1 MSLTGNDSLSRDL
14 DWLHNSKEV
23 KMVRLRPKFLET
35 VFTIALL
42 IGLTHSTS
50 AQEKIRLSY
59 SALSP
64 STAFLWIPREKAFF
78 KKHGLDAEIILIE
91 SGTLTSQ
98 ALASGEIGIA
108 DNAGA
113 PAIISNASGSG
124 ETIIMGL
131 VNSLEYNMVST
142 KQVKD
147 LADLK
152 GKRIGVSRIGSSSHA
167 AAEIALDHFKLDAK
181 RDHITFVQSG
191 TMTTRVAGLR
201 VGAIDA
207 TVVDPAFVPFML
219 KEGYKDLG
227 YLGKFGIPYQ
237 HESLDSS
244 KAYLA
249 KHRDTALKAVRGIIE
264 GIAFIAQERN
274 SSEVKRVLGKYL
286 KFDDPSKIDD
296 AYKSLRG
303 YALNIRKPYPT
314 NEGVNSLI
322 NFLAKFNPKVA
333 KLTAQDVVDASLVG
347 ELDKNGFIDAVYKEA
362 QGR

>member
-1 MSLTGNDSLSRDL
+1 MATLLARKLAGT
-14 DWLHNSKEV
+14 
-23 KMVRLRPKFLET
+23 FL
-35 VFTIALL
+35 TIAVLL
-42 IGLTHSTS
+42 GLIPPVV
-50 AQEKIRLSY
+50 AQEKISLSY

-64 STAFLWIPREKAFF
+64 STAFLWIPREKGFF

-124 ETIIMGL
+124 EMIIMGL

-147 LADLK
+147 LTDLK

-167 AAEIALDHFKLDAK
+167 AVEIALDHFKLDAK
-181 RDHITFVQSG
+181 RDAITFVQSG

-201 VGAIDA
+201 AGSIDA

-249 KHRDTALKAVRGIIE
+249 KHRDTALKAVKGIIE

-274 SSEVKRVLGKYL
+274 ASDVKRVLGKYL
-286 KFDDPSKIDD
+286 KFDDPAKTED
-296 AYKSLRG
+296 AYKSLKG

-333 KLTAQDVVDASLVG
+333 KVTVQDVVDASLVG
-347 ELDKNGFIDAVYKEA
+347 ELDRTGFIDAVYKEMA
-362 QGR
+362 QGK

>member
-1 MSLTGNDSLSRDL
+1 MSTLSSLTGLI
-14 DWLHNSKEV
+14 V
-23 KMVRLRPKFLET
+23 IAVA
-35 VFTIALL
+35 VFAGSIRFAE
-42 IGLTHSTS
+42 

-64 STAFLWIPREKAFF
+64 STAFLWIPREKGFF
-78 KKHGLDAEIILIE
+78 RKYGLDAEIILIE

-131 VNSLEYNMVST
+131 VNSLEYNLVST

-147 LADLK
+147 IADLK

-167 AAEIALDHFKLDAK
+167 AVEIALEHFKIDPK
-181 RDHITFVQSG
+181 RDGITFVQSG
-191 TMTTRVAGLR
+191 TMTTRVAGMR
-201 VGAIDA
+201 AGAIDA
-207 TVVDPAFVPFML
+207 TLVDPGFVPFMV

-227 YLGKFGIPYQ
+227 YLGKLGIPYQ

-249 KHRDTALKAVRGIIE
+249 KHRDTALKAVKGIVE

-274 SSEVKRVLGKYL
+274 ASEVKRVLGKYL
-286 KFDDPSKIDD
+286 KFDDPAKTDD
-296 AYKSLRG
+296 AYKALRG
-303 YALNIRKPYPT
+303 YATSIRKPYPT
-314 NEGVNSLI
+314 KEGVASLI
-322 NFLAKFNPKVA
+322 AFLAKFNPRVA
-333 KLTAQDVVDASLVG
+333 QVTVDDVVDASLVA
-347 ELDKNGFIDAVYKEA
+347 ELDKTGFIDAVYREIG
-362 QGR
+362 QGK

>member
-1 MSLTGNDSLSRDL
+1 MRTLLRSTGLTVLAVALLTGSI
-14 DWLHNSKEV
+14 
-23 KMVRLRPKFLET
+23 RL
-35 VFTIALL
+35 V
-42 IGLTHSTS
+42 S
-50 AQEKIRLSY
+50 AEEKIRLSY

-64 STAFLWIPREKAFF
+64 STAFLWVPREKGFF

-131 VNSLEYNMVST
+131 VNSLEYNLIST

-147 LADLK
+147 IADLK
-152 GKRIGVSRIGSSSHA
+152 ERKIGVSRIGSSSHA
-167 AAEIALDHFKLDAK
+167 AVEVALEHFKLDAK

-201 VGAIDA
+201 AGVIDA

-219 KEGYKDLG
+219 REGYKDLG

-249 KHRDTALKAVRGIIE
+249 KHRDTALKAVKGIIE

-274 SSEVKRVLGKYL
+274 GPEVKRVLGRYL
-286 KFDDPSKIDD
+286 KFDDPVKIDD
-296 AYKSLRG
+296 AYKALRG
-303 YALNIRKPYPT
+303 YAANIRKPYPT
-314 NEGVNSLI
+314 SEGVASLI
-322 NFLAKFNPKVA
+322 AFLAKFNPKVA
-333 KLTAQDVVDASLVG
+333 KITVDDVVDASLVA
-347 ELDKNGFIDAVYKEA
+347 ELDKTGFIDAVYREWT
-362 QGR
+362 QGK

>member
-1 MSLTGNDSLSRDL
+1 MMVMLSKATFLKIVLT
-14 DWLHNSKEV
+14 
-23 KMVRLRPKFLET
+23 
-35 VFTIALL
+35 
-42 IGLTHSTS
+42 IGLLLGFIRPVT

-59 SALSP
+59 SAVSP
-64 STAFLWIPREKAFF
+64 STAFLWIPHEKAFF
-78 KKHGLDAEIILIE
+78 KKHGLDAELILIE

-167 AAEIALDHFKLDAK
+167 AVEIALDHFKLDAK
-181 RDHITFVQSG
+181 RDAITFVQSG

-201 VGAIDA
+201 AGSIDA
-207 TVVDPAFVPFML
+207 TVVDPAFVAFML

-227 YLGKFGIPYQ
+227 YLGNFGIPYQ

-249 KHRDTALKAVRGIIE
+249 KHRGTALNAVKGIIE

-274 SSEVKRVLGKYL
+274 SAEVKRVLGKYL
-286 KFDDPSKIDD
+286 KFEEQAKIDD
-296 AYKSLRG
+296 AYTSLRG
-303 YALNIRKPYPT
+303 YAVNIRKPYPT
-314 NEGVNSLI
+314 DEGVDSLI
-322 NFLAKFNPKVA
+322 KFLAKFNPKVSSV
-333 KLTAQDVVDASLVG
+333 TVQDVVDASLVG
-347 ELDKNGFIDAVYKEA
+347 ELDKSGFIDAVYKEMA
-362 QGR
+362 QGK

>member
-1 MSLTGNDSLSRDL
+1 MMATLLARKLAGT
-14 DWLHNSKEV
+14 
-23 KMVRLRPKFLET
+23 FL
-35 VFTIALL
+35 TIAVLL
-42 IGLTHSTS
+42 GLIPPVV
-50 AQEKIRLSY
+50 AQEKISLSY

-64 STAFLWIPREKAFF
+64 STAFLWIPREKGFF

-124 ETIIMGL
+124 EMIIMGL

-147 LADLK
+147 LTDLK

-167 AAEIALDHFKLDAK
+167 AVEIALDHFKLDAK
-181 RDHITFVQSG
+181 RDAITFVQSG

-201 VGAIDA
+201 AGSIDA

-249 KHRDTALKAVRGIIE
+249 KHRDTALKAVKGIIE

-274 SSEVKRVLGKYL
+274 ASDVKRVLGKYL
-286 KFDDPSKIDD
+286 KFDDPAKTED
-296 AYKSLRG
+296 AYKSLKG

-333 KLTAQDVVDASLVG
+333 KVTVQDVVDASLVG
-347 ELDKNGFIDAVYKEA
+347 ELDRTGFIDAVYKEMA
-362 QGR
+362 QGK

>member
-1 MSLTGNDSLSRDL
+1 MMATLLARKLAGT
-14 DWLHNSKEV
+14 
-23 KMVRLRPKFLET
+23 FL
-35 VFTIALL
+35 TIAVLL
-42 IGLTHSTS
+42 GLIPPVV
-50 AQEKIRLSY
+50 AQEKISISY

-64 STAFLWIPREKAFF
+64 STAFLWIPREKGFF

-108 DNAGA
+108 DNAGT

-124 ETIIMGL
+124 EMIIMGL

-142 KQVKD
+142 KQVTD
-147 LADLK
+147 LTDLK

-167 AAEIALDHFKLDAK
+167 AVEIALDHFKLDAK
-181 RDHITFVQSG
+181 RDAITFVQSG

-201 VGAIDA
+201 AGSIDA

-244 KAYLA
+244 KAYLT
-249 KHRDTALKAVRGIIE
+249 KHRDTALKAVKGIIE

-274 SSEVKRVLGKYL
+274 ASDVKRVLGKYL
-286 KFDDPSKIDD
+286 KFDDPAKTED
-296 AYKSLRG
+296 AYKSLKG

-333 KLTAQDVVDASLVG
+333 KVTVQDVVDASLVG
-347 ELDKNGFIDAVYKEA
+347 ELDRTGFIDAVYKEMA
-362 QGR
+362 QGK

>member
-1 MSLTGNDSLSRDL
+1 MMSLPI
-14 DWLHNSKEV
+14 EIV
-23 KMVRLRPKFLET
+23 KV
-35 VFTIALL
+35 VVTIALL
-42 IGLTHSTS
+42 IGFNHLGL

-59 SALSP
+59 LAISP
-64 STAFLWIPREKAFF
+64 STAFLWIPREKGFF

-131 VNSLEYNMVST
+131 VNNLEYNMVST

-167 AAEIALDHFKLDAK
+167 AVEIALDHFKIDSK
-181 RDHITFVQSG
+181 RENITYVQSG
-191 TMTTRVAGLR
+191 TMTTRVAGMR
-201 VGAIDA
+201 VGSIDA
-207 TVVDPAFVPFML
+207 TVVDPGFVPFLL

-249 KHRDTALKAVRGIIE
+249 KHRETALKAVKGIIE
-264 GIAFIAQERN
+264 GIAYITQERN
-274 SSEVKRVLGKYL
+274 GSEVKRVLG
-286 KFDDPSKIDD
+286 
-296 AYKSLRG
+296 
-303 YALNIRKPYPT
+303 NILSSTIPRRSTMPT
-314 NEGVNSLI
+314 R
-322 NFLAKFNPKVA
+322 PC
-333 KLTAQDVVDASLVG
+333 
-347 ELDKNGFIDAVYKEA
+347 EA
-362 QGR
+362 TR

>member
-131 VNSLEYNMVST
+131 VNSLEYSLIGTAKLKGME
-142 KQVKD
+142 
-147 LADLK
+147 DLK
-152 GKRIGVSRIGSSSHA
+152 GKKIGVSRIGSSSHA
-167 AAEIALDHFKLDAK
+167 AAAIALDHFKMDPS
-181 RDHITFVQSG
+181 RDNITFIQSG
-191 TMTTRVAGLR
+191 TMTTRVSGLKAGS
-201 VGAIDA
+201 IDA
-207 TVVDPAFVPFML
+207 TVVDPSFVPFL
-219 KEGYKDLG
+219 KREGFKDLG
-227 YLGKFGIPYQ
+227 YLGEIGIPYQ
-237 HESLDSS
+237 HEVLVSNRS
-244 KAYLA
+244 YL
-249 KHRDTALKAVRGIIE
+249 KQHRDQVLKAVKAVIE
-264 GIAFIAQERN
+264 GIAFTAQERH
-274 SSEVKRVLGKYL
+274 
-286 KFDDPSKIDD
+286 
-296 AYKSLRG
+296 A
-303 YALNIRKPYPT
+303 
-314 NEGVNSLI
+314 
-322 NFLAKFNPKVA
+322 
-333 KLTAQDVVDASLVG
+333 
-347 ELDKNGFIDAVYKEA
+347 
-362 QGR
+362 

>member
-1 MSLTGNDSLSRDL
+1 MMSLPI
-14 DWLHNSKEV
+14 EIV
-23 KMVRLRPKFLET
+23 KV
-35 VFTIALL
+35 VVTIALL
-42 IGLTHSTS
+42 IGFNHLGL

-59 SALSP
+59 SAISP
-64 STAFLWIPREKAFF
+64 STAFLWIPREKGFF

-131 VNSLEYNMVST
+131 VNNLEYNMVST

-167 AAEIALDHFKLDAK
+167 AVEIALDHFKIDSK
-181 RDHITFVQSG
+181 RENITYVQSG
-191 TMTTRVAGLR
+191 TMTTRVAGMR
-201 VGAIDA
+201 VGSIDA
-207 TVVDPAFVPFML
+207 TVVDPGFVPFLL

-249 KHRDTALKAVRGIIE
+249 KHRETALKAVKGIIE
-264 GIAFIAQERN
+264 GIAYIAQERN
-274 SSEVKRVLGKYL
+274 GSEVKRVLGKYL
-286 KFDDPSKIDD
+286 KFDDPAKIDD
-296 AYKSLRG
+296 AYKALRG

-314 NEGVNSLI
+314 NDGVSSLI
-322 NFLAKFNPKVA
+322 SFLAKFNPKVA
-333 KLTAQDVVDASLVG
+333 KVTVQDVVDSSLVG
-347 ELDKNGFIDAVYKEA
+347 ELDKSGFIDRVYKEMG
-362 QGR
+362 QGK

>member
-1 MSLTGNDSLSRDL
+1 MMATLLARKLAGT
-14 DWLHNSKEV
+14 
-23 KMVRLRPKFLET
+23 FL
-35 VFTIALL
+35 TIAVLL
-42 IGLTHSTS
+42 GLIPPVV
-50 AQEKIRLSY
+50 AQEKISLSY

-64 STAFLWIPREKAFF
+64 STAFLWIPREKGFF

-124 ETIIMGL
+124 EMIIMGL

-147 LADLK
+147 LTDLK

-167 AAEIALDHFKLDAK
+167 AVEIALDHFKLDAK
-181 RDHITFVQSG
+181 RDAITFVQSG

-201 VGAIDA
+201 AGSIDA

-249 KHRDTALKAVRGIIE
+249 KHRDTALKAVKGIIE

-274 SSEVKRVLGKYL
+274 ASDVKRVLGKYL
-286 KFDDPSKIDD
+286 KFDDPAKTED
-296 AYKSLRG
+296 AYKSLKG

-322 NFLAKFNPKVA
+322 NFLAKFNPNVA
-333 KLTAQDVVDASLVG
+333 KVTVQDVVDASLVG
-347 ELDKNGFIDAVYKEA
+347 ELDRTGFIDAVYKEMA
-362 QGR
+362 QGK

>member
-1 MSLTGNDSLSRDL
+1 VLRLEAATKLL
-14 DWLHNSKEV
+14 QKENTMPILC
-23 KMVRLRPKFLET
+23 KLRRCET
-35 VFTIALL
+35 FIALTL
-42 IGLTHSTS
+42 LVGFIQSAF

-59 SALSP
+59 SAISP
-64 STAFLWIPREKAFF
+64 STAFLWIPREKGFF

-147 LADLK
+147 LMDLK
-152 GKRIGVSRIGSSSHA
+152 NKRIGVSRIGSSSHA
-167 AAEIALDHFKLDAK
+167 AVEIALDHFKLDAK
-181 RDHITFVQSG
+181 RDNITFVQSG

-201 VGAIDA
+201 VGSIDA
-207 TVVDPAFVPFML
+207 TVVDPGFVPFML

-249 KHRDTALKAVRGIIE
+249 KHRDTALMAIKGIIE
-264 GIAFIAQERN
+264 GIAFIANERN
-274 SSEVKRVLGKYL
+274 APDVKRVLVKYL
-286 KFDDPSKIDD
+286 KFDDPAKIDD
-296 AYKSLRG
+296 AYKSVRG
-303 YALNIRKPYPT
+303 YAVNIRKPYPS
-314 NEGVNSLI
+314 NEGVSSLI
-322 NFLAKFNPKVA
+322 NFLARFNPKVA
-333 KLTAQDVVDASLVG
+333 KLTVQDVVDSSLVA
-347 ELDKNGFIDAVYKEA
+347 ELDKSGFIDTIYREMG

>member
-1 MSLTGNDSLSRDL
+1 MMATLLARKLAGT
-14 DWLHNSKEV
+14 
-23 KMVRLRPKFLET
+23 FL
-35 VFTIALL
+35 TIAVLL
-42 IGLTHSTS
+42 GLIPPVV
-50 AQEKIRLSY
+50 AQEKISLSY

-64 STAFLWIPREKAFF
+64 STAFLWILREKGFF

-124 ETIIMGL
+124 EMIIMGL

-147 LADLK
+147 LTDLK

-167 AAEIALDHFKLDAK
+167 AVEIALDHFKLDAK
-181 RDHITFVQSG
+181 RDAITFVQSG

-201 VGAIDA
+201 AGSIDA

-244 KAYLA
+244 KAYLTR
-249 KHRDTALKAVRGIIE
+249 HRDTALKAVKGIIE

-274 SSEVKRVLGKYL
+274 ASDVKRVLGKYL
-286 KFDDPSKIDD
+286 KFDDPAKTED
-296 AYKSLRG
+296 AYKSLKG

-333 KLTAQDVVDASLVG
+333 KVTVQDVVDASLVG
-347 ELDKNGFIDAVYKEA
+347 ELDRTGFIDAVYKEMA
-362 QGR
+362 QGK

>member
-14 DWLHNSKEV
+14 DWLHNSKEA

-42 IGLTHSTS
+42 
-50 AQEKIRLSY
+50 
-59 SALSP
+59 
-64 STAFLWIPREKAFF
+64 
-78 KKHGLDAEIILIE
+78 
-91 SGTLTSQ
+91 
-98 ALASGEIGIA
+98 
-108 DNAGA
+108 
-113 PAIISNASGSG
+113 
-124 ETIIMGL
+124 
-131 VNSLEYNMVST
+131 
-142 KQVKD
+142 
-147 LADLK
+147 
-152 GKRIGVSRIGSSSHA
+152 IGSSSHA

-219 KEGYKDLG
+219 KEGYQDLG
-227 YLGKFGIPYQ
+227 YLGKFGIPFQ
-237 HESLDSS
+237 HESLDTS

-296 AYKSLRG
+296 AYRSLRG
-303 YALNIRKPYPT
+303 YALNIR
-314 NEGVNSLI
+314 
-322 NFLAKFNPKVA
+322 
-333 KLTAQDVVDASLVG
+333 
-347 ELDKNGFIDAVYKEA
+347 
-362 QGR
+362 

>member
-1 MSLTGNDSLSRDL
+1 MNQLGRLAAMGTLVVSIPLLLTFGIT
-14 DWLHNSKEV
+14 
-23 KMVRLRPKFLET
+23 VRS
-35 VFTIALL
+35 AC
-42 IGLTHSTS
+42 
-50 AQEKIRLSY
+50 AQERIRISY

-64 STAFLWIPREKAFF
+64 STAFLWIPGEKGFF

-124 ETIIMGL
+124 EMIIMGL
-131 VNSLEYNMVST
+131 VNSLEYNMIAT
-142 KQVKD
+142 KQVRD

-167 AAEIALDHFKLDAK
+167 AVEIALDHFKIDPK
-181 RDHITFVQSG
+181 RDNITFVQSG

-201 VGAIDA
+201 AGSIDA
-207 TVVDPAFVPFML
+207 TVVDPGFVPFMV

-244 KAYLA
+244 KAYLG
-249 KHRDTALKAVRGIIE
+249 KHRDTALKAVKAIIE
-264 GIAFIAQERN
+264 GIAYIAQERN
-274 SSEVKRVLGKYL
+274 SGDVKRVLGKYL
-286 KFDDPSKIDD
+286 KFDDAAKIDD
-296 AYKSLRG
+296 AYKALRG
-303 YALNIRKPYPT
+303 YAVNIRKPYPT
-314 NEGVNSLI
+314 VEGVSSLI

-333 KLTAQDVVDASLVG
+333 KITVQDVVDSSLVG
-347 ELDKNGFIDAVYKEA
+347 ELDKSGFIDTVYKETA
-362 QGR
+362 PSK